1 MSAVERYASEF
12 ATFDPLGDAA
22 SDAGRKF
29 VPQGRVFA
37 RRARAAGVDCF
48 YYLPHRLDPAR
59 PAFICVHGIS
69 RNALEHVFAFRRK
82 ADELGFAVIAP
93 VFDNRDFRGYQTL
106 GSKSGWRAMR
116 AFLAAL
122 DDAAE
127 VTGVKSRPNL
137 FGFSGGGQFVHR
149 FAMAHPERV
158 NAFAIASAGWYTFP
172 TETVRYPLGISGAS
186 APGMDISAFLN
197 LPMLVMVGSADRD
210 RDANLR
216 KGRKIDALEGRD
228 RVERA
233 ERWVSA
239 VNDAAQLRGLPPPA
253 AYAELPNAT
262 HSFAD
267 CVRSGLAGRTIDF
280 LFQQPSRAQG
290 AISGV
295 KND

>member
-1 MSAVERYASEF
+1 MSAVERNAPEF
-12 ATFDPLGDAA
+12 ASFDPLADAA
-22 SDAGRKF
+22 SEAGRKF
-29 VPQGRVFA
+29 APRGRVFA

-48 YYLPHRLDPAR
+48 HYMPLRLDPTR
-59 PAFICVHGIS
+59 PMFICVHGIS

-82 ADELGFAVIAP
+82 ADEFGFAIVAP
-93 VFDNRDFRGYQTL
+93 VFGNRDFRGYQTL
-106 GSKSGWRAMR
+106 GSKSGWRAKR

-127 VTGVKSRPNL
+127 VTGVTSRTNI

-172 TETVRYPLGISGAS
+172 TETARYPLGISGAPG
-186 APGMDISAFLN
+186 PGMDISSFLN

-216 KGRKIDALEGRD
+216 KGRRIDTLEGKD

-233 ERWVSA
+233 ERWASA

-253 AYAELPNAT
+253 AYAELPRAT

-267 CVRSGLAGRTIDF
+267 CVRSGLVERTIEF